1 MRELDPNA
9 RVEEIAATH
18 SIAPRTLQRL
28 FQRYV
33 GVSPKW
39 VLKRRRIH
47 QAVERLG
54 EPLAVP
60 WTTLALEP
68 GYYDHAHFIRDFRLV
83 VGRSPADYVSEM
95 RLAQS
100 T

>member
-1 MRELDPNA
+1 MGELDPNA

-39 VLKRRRIH
+39 VLKRLRIH
-47 QAVERLG
+47 QTVERLG

-60 WTTLALEP
+60 WTTLGLCLSRGDSFEICP
-68 GYYDHAHFIRDFRLV
+68 ERGQNRICFR
-83 VGRSPADYVSEM
+83 SA
-95 RLAQS
+95 AS
-100 T
+100 TESS